1 MYLWNATMGGPC
13 VLRPT
18 HYNAY
23 DTPYTGNFVAKAC
36 LQETTEDGSCVI
48 ASGRRCSGT
57 YCNENNVMMGGNS
70 VEPKFAAP
78 SGPWREDLSMGDKGA
93 RHNNGFSNQFAF
105 PWEIGMMYNFSVG
118 YDSQIPIGCEG
129 IDEPFGELPNAEWPL
144 RNMNSP
150 IWATGAMKCNLNDYA
165 PEGTPMH
172 QIIDD
177 LASDNEYFAEK
188 FLESYGMMIS
198 NGYTKSELT
207 DGPQNGWFGHYSLSQ
222 QGIDVGDFT
231 SYIAEN
237 SPVKFTDKKVRKIV
251 ERKRDKK
258 YVYFRRTLGSVDT
271 EDTLPSAVVSDFL
284 NTLKLDRI
292 SSTLMNRM
300 VVT

>member
-78 SGPWREDLSMGDKGA
+78 SGPWREDLNMGDKGA

-198 NGYTKSELT
+198 NGYTESELT
-207 DGPQNGWFGHYSLSQ
+207 DGPQNGWLGHYSLSQ

-237 SPVKFTDKKVRKIV
+237 SPVTFTDKKVRKTV
-251 ERKRDKK
+251 EHKRYK
-258 YVYFRRTLGSVDT
+258 
-271 EDTLPSAVVSDFL
+271 
-284 NTLKLDRI
+284 
-292 SSTLMNRM
+292 
-300 VVT
+300 